1 MTETARRIPPQR
13 QSRRR
18 PAESFSQRSS
28 PPKRHATYCRAG
40 TAASRPRASCGRAGG
55 RRLDGPHCARTEVAF
70 DAWAT
75 ARFRTFRSGG
85 SSASTL
91 RVITGNAGVPRARL
105 PNAQPLADVPIFGPI
120 WANVHPRS
128 ETVRRTPR
136 RDGPGLQSSEA
147 QSCLPELLC
156 AFRAREAGWI
166 RRPEAPDGG
175 GVARRRSGI
184 RAPPT
189 PAVPD

>member
-1 MTETARRIPPQR
+1 MTETARRLPPQR

-105 PNAQPLADVPIFGPI
+105 PNAQPLADVPIF
-120 WANVHPRS
+120 
-128 ETVRRTPR
+128 
-136 RDGPGLQSSEA
+136 D
-147 QSCLPELLC
+147 
-156 AFRAREAGWI
+156 
-166 RRPEAPDGG
+166 
-175 GVARRRSGI
+175 RSGLMSTQDQ
-184 RAPPT
+184 RLSAELHGATDQDSNPVMPSPVYPNFCAPFEHVRLGGSGGQKHLT
-189 PAVPD
+189 AAA